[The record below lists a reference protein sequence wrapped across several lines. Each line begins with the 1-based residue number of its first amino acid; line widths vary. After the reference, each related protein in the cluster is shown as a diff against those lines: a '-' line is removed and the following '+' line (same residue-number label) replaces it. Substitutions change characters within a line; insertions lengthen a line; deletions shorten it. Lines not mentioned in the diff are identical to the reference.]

1 MARKKKVNDVEEVP
15 VEDTPIENTETT
27 MEEVPITDVPETVD
41 TPTVK
46 VEDVPAVKVARI
58 EKRVDILTIEE
69 CKKEAIKE
77 IERCTAYVVSGVDKN
92 YGRIF
97 EMSRAEWGM
106 YYVNVEYYAVGK
118 RTSFPEKPKR
128 LDIP

>member
-1 MARKKKVNDVEEVP
+1 MARKKKADDVS
-15 VEDTPIENTETT
+15 IENTSIENIEPIVEETST
-27 MEEVPITDVPETVD
+27 TNVPETVD

-46 VEDVPAVKVARI
+46 VEDVPAVKVATI
-58 EKRVDILTIEE
+58 EKRVNAVTIDE
-69 CKKEAIKE
+69 CKKEAIRE

-106 YYVNVEYYAVGK
+106 YYVNIEYYAVGK
-118 RTSFPEKPKR
+118 RSSFPEKPKSLR
-128 LDIP
+128 VP

>member
-1 MARKKKVNDVEEVP
+1 MARKKKVDDVP
-15 VEDTPIENTETT
+15 IEDTPIENTEPVV
-27 MEEVPITDVPETVD
+27 EETPIINIPETFNA
-41 TPTVK
+41 PTVK
-46 VEDVPAVKVARI
+46 IEDVPAVKVATI
-58 EKRVDILTIEE
+58 EKRVNAVTIDE

-106 YYVNVEYYAVGK
+106 YYVNIEYYAVGK
-118 RTSFPEKPKR
+118 RSSFPEKPKSLR
-128 LDIP
+128 VP